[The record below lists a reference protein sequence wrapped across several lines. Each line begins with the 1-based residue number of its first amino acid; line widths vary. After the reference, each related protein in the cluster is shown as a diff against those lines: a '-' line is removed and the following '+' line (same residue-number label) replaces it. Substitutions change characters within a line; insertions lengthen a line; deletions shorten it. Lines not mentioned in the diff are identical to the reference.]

1 MKEITI
7 DAFKKLPKRGP
18 YSGSSLK
25 PGTMYY
31 IHDTRNSSNPVYIG
45 TYVGP
50 VNYYGEHA
58 TMVNYKFENVK
69 YLVKPS
75 NYRNEPGTTFGNVH
89 KYYEVPLEPTSTD
102 IKHKKTTIKEL
113 KSFINEKKAEPHDT
127 PPNISFMGKDYR
139 KVRDK
144 FYNKS
149 RSSSST
155 KRSNHSKRST
165 PTITASSS
173 SSSSSSR
180 KRSNK
185 TSSRRS
191 SSSRTPSS
199 SPRTPSSYSSRTSSS
214 FRRRTRRTS
223 RR

>member
-1 MKEITI
+1 MKEITLE
-7 DAFKKLPKRGP
+7 AFKQLPKRGP
-18 YSGSSLK
+18 YSGRSLK

-50 VNYYGEHA
+50 VNYYGDHA
-58 TMVNYKFENVK
+58 TMVNYKFENVR

-75 NYRNEPGTTFGNVH
+75 NYRNEPGTIYGNVH
-89 KYYEVPLEPTSTD
+89 KYYEVSLEPTSID

-127 PPNISFMGKDYR
+127 TPPISFMGKDYR

-149 RSSSST
+149 RSSSS
-155 KRSNHSKRST
+155 SNSKRN
-165 PTITASSS
+165 
-173 SSSSSSR
+173 SSSSR

-185 TSSRRS
+185 SSSRRS
-191 SSSRTPSS
+191 SSSRTSSSS
-199 SPRTPSSYSSRTSSS
+199 SPRTQSSSRSSSS
-214 FRRRTRRTS
+214 FRRGTMRS
-223 RR
+223 RRL

>member
-1 MKEITI
+1 MKEITLE
-7 DAFKKLPKRGP
+7 AFKKLPKRGP

-45 TYVGP
+45 TYVEP
-50 VNYYGEHA
+50 TNYYGDHA
-58 TMVNYKFENVK
+58 TMVNYKFENVR

-75 NYRNEPGTTFGNVH
+75 NYRNAPGTIFGNVH
-89 KYYEVPLEPTSTD
+89 KYYEVPLEPTSID
-102 IKHKKTTIKEL
+102 IKNKKTTIKEL

-127 PPNISFMGKDYR
+127 TPSISFMGKDYR
-139 KVRDK
+139 KTRDK

-149 RSSSST
+149 RSSST
-155 KRSNHSKRST
+155 KRSGHSSRSKRTT
-165 PTITASSS
+165 PTIT
-173 SSSSSSR
+173 SSSSR
-180 KRSNK
+180 KNSK
-185 TSSRRS
+185 SSSSRRT

-199 SPRTPSSYSSRTSSS
+199 SPRTSSS